1 MHNISNV
8 NNVLVKYI
16 QLAAVNPKDAAI
28 LFASIYNNYLKTSG
42 SVSYTHLD
50 VYKRQIFM
58 GPARHMARLAVR
70 LKVNVIILILVHGV
84 K

>member
-42 SVSYTHLD
+42 SYV
-50 VYKRQIFM
+50 FM
-58 GPARHMARLAVR
+58 NDLKNFLSKSFARNLATTVQ
-70 LKVNVIILILVHGV
+70 VLVFLQLLSGSRPPV
-84 K
+84 G